1 MDFLDIIWI
10 VVCIVLVAVPDLVFN
25 NKKKKSARGRT
36 RTSGPMPQ
44 MPENFPMPP
53 MPSVPSEPESMT
65 ESMPTDDEP
74 EDFPVWTEP
83 EEMEGQAVPQVQA
96 VEQPKPVVEQFKPV
110 VEQPKPVVEQF
121 KPVVEQPKPVAVKEV
136 ARRPASPAPQTDSS
150 QADDGKK
157 REGLRVD
164 PRNLVIYTAIMEPK
178 FKEM

>member
-53 MPSVPSEPESMT
+53 MPSVPSEPESMP
-65 ESMPTDDEP
+65 ESMPTEDEP

-83 EEMEGQAVPQVQA
+83 EEMEEPAVPQVQA
-96 VEQPKPVVEQFKPV
+96 

>member
-10 VVCIVLVAVPDLVFN
+10 IVCIVLVAVPDLVFN

-53 MPSVPSEPESMT
+53 MPSVPSEPESMPT
-65 ESMPTDDEP
+65 EDEP

-83 EEMEGQAVPQVQA
+83 EEMEEPAVPQVQA
-96 VEQPKPVVEQFKPV
+96 VEQPKPVVEQLKPV
-110 VEQPKPVVEQF
+110 VER
-121 KPVVEQPKPVAVKEV
+121 PKPVAVKEV

-150 QADDGKK
+150 LSETGKK
-157 REGLRVD
+157 REGLRVN
-164 PRNLVIYTAIMEPK
+164 PRNLVIYTAIMEQK

>member
-36 RTSGPMPQ
+36 CTSGPMPQ

-53 MPSVPSEPESMT
+53 MPSVPSEPESMS
-65 ESMPTDDEP
+65 ESMPTEDEP

-83 EEMEGQAVPQVQA
+83 EEMEEPVVPQVQA
-96 VEQPKPVVEQFKPV
+96 VEQPKTVVEQS
-110 VEQPKPVVEQF
+110 KPVVEQF
-121 KPVVEQPKPVAVKEV
+121 KSVVERPKPVAVKEV
-136 ARRPASPAPQTDSS
+136 TRRPASPAPQTDSS

-164 PRNLVIYTAIMEPK
+164 PRNLVICTAIMEPK

>member
-53 MPSVPSEPESMT
+53 MPSVPSEPESM
-65 ESMPTDDEP
+65 PTDDEP

-83 EEMEGQAVPQVQA
+83 EMTEGQPEPQVQD
-96 VEQPKPVVEQFKPV
+96 VEPRIPV
-110 VEQPKPVVEQF
+110 VEQPKPVVEQP
-121 KPVVEQPKPVAVKEV
+121 KPVIEQPKPVVVKEV
-136 ARRPASPAPQTDSS
+136 SRRPASSAPKADSGPADE
-150 QADDGKK
+150 GKK
-157 REGLRVD
+157 GGKLRLD

>member
-10 VVCIVLVAVPDLVFN
+10 IVCIVLVAVPDLVFN

-53 MPSVPSEPESMT
+53 MPSVPSEPESMPT
-65 ESMPTDDEP
+65 EDEP

-83 EEMEGQAVPQVQA
+83 EEMEEPAVPQVQA
-96 VEQPKPVVEQFKPV
+96 VEQPKTVVEQS
-110 VEQPKPVVEQF
+110 KPVVEQF
-121 KPVVEQPKPVAVKEV
+121 KPVVERPKPVAVKEV

-150 QADDGKK
+150 SADDGKK
-157 REGLRVD
+157 DGKLRVD

>member
-53 MPSVPSEPESMT
+53 MSSVPSEPESMPT
-65 ESMPTDDEP
+65 EDEP
-74 EDFPVWTEP
+74 EVFPVWTEP
-83 EEMEGQAVPQVQA
+83 EVTEEQPMPQVQA
-96 VEQPKPVVEQFKPV
+96 VVQPKPVVEQFKPV
-110 VEQPKPVVEQF
+110 VEP
-121 KPVVEQPKPVAVKEV
+121 PKPVAVKEV
-136 ARRPASPAPQTDSS
+136 TRRPASPAPQTDSS

-157 REGLRVD
+157 RERLRVD
-164 PRNLVIYTAIMEPK
+164 SRNLVIYTAIMEPK

>member
-25 NKKKKSARGRT
+25 NKKKKSAHGRT

-53 MPSVPSEPESMT
+53 MPSVPSEPESM
-65 ESMPTDDEP
+65 PTDDEP

-83 EEMEGQAVPQVQA
+83 EVTEG
-96 VEQPKPVVEQFKPV
+96 
-110 VEQPKPVVEQF
+110 
-121 KPVVEQPKPVAVKEV
+121 
-136 ARRPASPAPQTDSS
+136 PASPAPKADSS
-150 QADDGKK
+150 PADDGKK
-157 REGLRVD
+157 GGKLRVD
-164 PRNLVIYTAIMEPK
+164 PRNLVIYTVIMEPK

>member
-10 VVCIVLVAVPDLVFN
+10 VVYIVLVAVPDLVFN
-25 NKKKKSARGRT
+25 NKKKKSAHGRT

-44 MPENFPMPP
+44 R
-53 MPSVPSEPESMT
+53 PSVPSEPESEP
-65 ESMPTDDEP
+65 ESMQTEDGP

-83 EEMEGQAVPQVQA
+83 EEMEEPAVPQVQA
-96 VEQPKPVVEQFKPV
+96 

-150 QADDGKK
+150 PADDGKK
-157 REGLRVD
+157 DGKLRVD

>member
-25 NKKKKSARGRT
+25 NKKKKSAHGRT

-44 MPENFPMPP
+44 R
-53 MPSVPSEPESMT
+53 PSVPSEPESEP
-65 ESMPTDDEP
+65 ESMQAEDEP
-74 EDFPVWTEP
+74 EDFPVWTES
-83 EEMEGQAVPQVQA
+83 EEMEEPAVPQVQA
-96 VEQPKPVVEQFKPV
+96 VD
-110 VEQPKPVVEQF
+110 QPKPVVEQF

-136 ARRPASPAPQTDSS
+136 DRRQASPAPQTDSS
-150 QADDGKK
+150 PADDGKK
-157 REGLRVD
+157 DGKLRVD

>member
-25 NKKKKSARGRT
+25 NKKKKSAHGRT

-53 MPSVPSEPESMT
+53 MPSVPSESESMP
-65 ESMPTDDEP
+65 ESMPTEDEP

-83 EEMEGQAVPQVQA
+83 EEMEEPAVPQVQA
-96 VEQPKPVVEQFKPV
+96 

-150 QADDGKK
+150 QADEGKK
-157 REGLRVD
+157 REELRVD

>member
-53 MPSVPSEPESMT
+53 MPSVPSEPESMPT
-65 ESMPTDDEP
+65 EDEP
-74 EDFPVWTEP
+74 EDFPVLTES
-83 EEMEGQAVPQVQA
+83 EVTEGQPEPQVQA

-110 VEQPKPVVEQF
+110 VERPK
-121 KPVVEQPKPVAVKEV
+121 
-136 ARRPASPAPQTDSS
+136 PASPAPQTDSS

-157 REGLRVD
+157 DGKLRVD

-178 FKEM
+178 FKEMY

>member
-53 MPSVPSEPESMT
+53 MPSVPSEPESMP
-65 ESMPTDDEP
+65 ESMPTEDGS

-83 EEMEGQAVPQVQA
+83 EETEEQPEPQVQA
-96 VEQPKPVVEQFKPV
+96 
-110 VEQPKPVVEQF
+110 
-121 KPVVEQPKPVAVKEV
+121 VEQPKPVAVKEV

>member
-53 MPSVPSEPESMT
+53 MPSVPSEPESMPT
-65 ESMPTDDEP
+65 EDEP

-83 EEMEGQAVPQVQA
+83 EVMEEPAEPQGQA
-96 VEQPKPVVEQFKPV
+96 VEQPKPVVEQPKPV
-110 VEQPKPVVEQF
+110 IEQPKPVV
-121 KPVVEQPKPVAVKEV
+121 VKEV

>member
-44 MPENFPMPP
+44 MPENFPMP
-53 MPSVPSEPESMT
+53 SVPSESESMP
-65 ESMPTDDEP
+65 ESMPTEDEP
-74 EDFPVWTEP
+74 EDFPVWAEP
-83 EEMEGQAVPQVQA
+83 EEMEEPAVPQ
-96 VEQPKPVVEQFKPV
+96 EQD

-150 QADDGKK
+150 PADDGKK
-157 REGLRVD
+157 DGKLRVD

>member
-25 NKKKKSARGRT
+25 NKKKKSARGRA

-53 MPSVPSEPESMT
+53 MPSVPSEPESMPT
-65 ESMPTDDEP
+65 EDES

-83 EEMEGQAVPQVQA
+83 EETEDQPEPQVQA
-96 VEQPKPVVEQFKPV
+96 VEQPKPVVERP
-110 VEQPKPVVEQF
+110 
-121 KPVVEQPKPVAVKEV
+121 
-136 ARRPASPAPQTDSS
+136 RPASPAPQTDSS
-150 QADDGKK
+150 PADDGKK
-157 REGLRVD
+157 DVKLRVD

>member
-53 MPSVPSEPESMT
+53 MPSVPSEPESMPT
-65 ESMPTDDEP
+65 EDEP

-83 EEMEGQAVPQVQA
+83 EVMEEPAVPQVQD
-96 VEQPKPVVEQFKPV
+96 

>member
-53 MPSVPSEPESMT
+53 MPSVPSEPESMP
-65 ESMPTDDEP
+65 ESMPTEDEP
-74 EDFPVWTEP
+74 EDFPVWTES
-83 EEMEGQAVPQVQA
+83 EEMEEPAVPQVQA
-96 VEQPKPVVEQFKPV
+96 
-110 VEQPKPVVEQF
+110 
-121 KPVVEQPKPVAVKEV
+121 VEQPKPVAVKEV
-136 ARRPASPAPQTDSS
+136 ARRPASPAPQTDNST
-150 QADDGKK
+150 ADDGKK
-157 REGLRVD
+157 GGKLRVD

>member
-44 MPENFPMPP
+44 R
-53 MPSVPSEPESMT
+53 PSVPSEPESMPT
-65 ESMPTDDEP
+65 EDES

-83 EEMEGQAVPQVQA
+83 EEMEEPAVPQVQA

-110 VEQPKPVVEQF
+110 VER
-121 KPVVEQPKPVAVKEV
+121 PKPVAVKEV

-157 REGLRVD
+157 DGKLRVD

>member
-25 NKKKKSARGRT
+25 NKKKKSAHGRA

-44 MPENFPMPP
+44 LPENFPMPP
-53 MPSVPSEPESMT
+53 MPSVPSET

-83 EEMEGQAVPQVQA
+83 EMIEGQPEPQVQD
-96 VEQPKPVVEQFKPV
+96 VEPRIPV
-110 VEQPKPVVEQF
+110 VEQPKPVVEQP
-121 KPVVEQPKPVAVKEV
+121 KPVIEQPKPVVLKEV
-136 ARRPASPAPQTDSS
+136 SRRPASPAPQTDSS
-150 QADDGKK
+150 PADDGKK
-157 REGLRVD
+157 VGKLRVD

>member
-36 RTSGPMPQ
+36 RSSGPMPQ

-53 MPSVPSEPESMT
+53 MPSAPSEPESMPT
-65 ESMPTDDEP
+65 EDEP

-83 EEMEGQAVPQVQA
+83 EETEEQPEPQVQA
-96 VEQPKPVVEQFKPV
+96 VEQFKPV
-110 VEQPKPVVEQF
+110 VER
-121 KPVVEQPKPVAVKEV
+121 PKPVAVKEV

-157 REGLRVD
+157 DGKLRVD

>member
-25 NKKKKSARGRT
+25 NKKKKSSRGRT

-53 MPSVPSEPESMT
+53 MPSVPSEPESMPT
-65 ESMPTDDEP
+65 EDEE

-83 EEMEGQAVPQVQA
+83 EVTEEQPEPQVQA

-110 VEQPKPVVEQF
+110 VER
-121 KPVVEQPKPVAVKEV
+121 PKPVAVKEV
-136 ARRPASPAPQTDSS
+136 SRRPASPAPQTDNSP
-150 QADDGKK
+150 ADDGKK
-157 REGLRVD
+157 GGKLRVD

>member
-25 NKKKKSARGRT
+25 NKKKKSAHGRT

-53 MPSVPSEPESMT
+53 KPSVPSEPESMPT
-65 ESMPTDDEP
+65 EDEP
-74 EDFPVWTEP
+74 EDLPVWTEP
-83 EEMEGQAVPQVQA
+83 EEMEEPAVPQVQA

-110 VEQPKPVVEQF
+110 VEK
-121 KPVVEQPKPVAVKEV
+121 PKPVAVKEMT
-136 ARRPASPAPQTDSS
+136 RRPASPAPQTDSS

-178 FKEM
+178 YKEM

>member
-36 RTSGPMPQ
+36 CTSGPMPQ

-53 MPSVPSEPESMT
+53 MPSVPSEPESMPT
-65 ESMPTDDEP
+65 EDES
-74 EDFPVWTEP
+74 EDFPVRTEP
-83 EEMEGQAVPQVQA
+83 EEMEEPAVPQVQA
-96 VEQPKPVVEQFKPV
+96 VEQPKPV
-110 VEQPKPVVEQF
+110 
-121 KPVVEQPKPVAVKEV
+121 AVKEV
-136 ARRPASPAPQTDSS
+136 TRRPASPAPQTDSS
-150 QADDGKK
+150 PADDGRKDGK
-157 REGLRVD
+157 LRVD

>member
-25 NKKKKSARGRT
+25 NKKKKSAHGRT

-44 MPENFPMPP
+44 MPENFPMP
-53 MPSVPSEPESMT
+53 SVPSEPESM
-65 ESMPTDDEP
+65 PTDDGP

-83 EEMEGQAVPQVQA
+83 EVTEGQPEPQVQD
-96 VEQPKPVVEQFKPV
+96 VEPRIPV
-110 VEQPKPVVEQF
+110 VEQPKPVT
-121 KPVVEQPKPVAVKEV
+121 VKEV
-136 ARRPASPAPQTDSS
+136 SRRPASPAPQTDSS
-150 QADDGKK
+150 PADDGKK
-157 REGLRVD
+157 GGKLRVD

>member
-25 NKKKKSARGRT
+25 NKKKKSAHGRT

-53 MPSVPSEPESMT
+53 MPSVPSET
-65 ESMPTDDEP
+65 ESMPTENEP

-83 EEMEGQAVPQVQA
+83 EEMEEPAEPQVQA
-96 VEQPKPVVEQFKPV
+96 VEQPKPV
-110 VEQPKPVVEQF
+110 
-121 KPVVEQPKPVAVKEV
+121 AVKEV
-136 ARRPASPAPQTDSS
+136 VRRPASPAPQTDSS
-150 QADDGKK
+150 PADDGKK
-157 REGLRVD
+157 DGKLRVD

>member
-25 NKKKKSARGRT
+25 NKKKKSAHGRT

-44 MPENFPMPP
+44 MPENLP
-53 MPSVPSEPESMT
+53 MPSVPSGPESMQ
-65 ESMPTDDEP
+65 TDDEP
-74 EDFPVWTEP
+74 EVFPVWTEP
-83 EEMEGQAVPQVQA
+83 EEMEEPAVPQVQA
-96 VEQPKPVVEQFKPV
+96 VEQPKPVAEQFKPV
-110 VEQPKPVVEQF
+110 VER
-121 KPVVEQPKPVAVKEV
+121 PKPVAVKEV
-136 ARRPASPAPQTDSS
+136 AGRQASPAPQTDSS

>member
-53 MPSVPSEPESMT
+53 MPSVPSEPESMP
-65 ESMPTDDEP
+65 ESMPTEDEP
-74 EDFPVWTEP
+74 EVFPVWTEP
-83 EEMEGQAVPQVQA
+83 EVTEEQPMPQVQA

-110 VEQPKPVVEQF
+110 VEQPKPV
-121 KPVVEQPKPVAVKEV
+121 AVKEV
-136 ARRPASPAPQTDSS
+136 TRRPASPAPQTDSS

-157 REGLRVD
+157 REGLRVN

>member
-25 NKKKKSARGRT
+25 NKKKKSAHGRT

-44 MPENFPMPP
+44 R
-53 MPSVPSEPESMT
+53 PSVPSEPESKP
-65 ESMPTDDEP
+65 ESMPTEDEP

-83 EEMEGQAVPQVQA
+83 EVTEEQPVPQVQA

-110 VEQPKPVVEQF
+110 VER
-121 KPVVEQPKPVAVKEV
+121 PKPVAVKEV

-157 REGLRVD
+157 DGKLRVD
-164 PRNLVIYTAIMEPK
+164 SRNLVIYTAIMEPK

>member
-36 RTSGPMPQ
+36 GTSGPMPQ

-53 MPSVPSEPESMT
+53 MPSVPSEPESMPT
-65 ESMPTDDEP
+65 EDEP
-74 EDFPVWTEP
+74 EDFPEWTEP
-83 EEMEGQAVPQVQA
+83 EEMEEPAVPQIQA

-110 VEQPKPVVEQF
+110 VERPKPVT
-121 KPVVEQPKPVAVKEV
+121 VKEV

-150 QADDGKK
+150 PADDGKK
-157 REGLRVD
+157 DGKLCVD

>member
-44 MPENFPMPP
+44 MP
-53 MPSVPSEPESMT
+53 SVPSEPESMP
-65 ESMPTDDEP
+65 ESMQTEDEP

-83 EEMEGQAVPQVQA
+83 EEMEEPAVPQVQA
-96 VEQPKPVVEQFKPV
+96 VEQS
-110 VEQPKPVVEQF
+110 KPVVEQF

-136 ARRPASPAPQTDSS
+136 TRRPAPPAPQTDSS
-150 QADDGKK
+150 PADDGKK
-157 REGLRVD
+157 DGKLRVD

>member
-36 RTSGPMPQ
+36 RTSGPMP
-44 MPENFPMPP
+44 P
-53 MPSVPSEPESMT
+53 MPSVPSEP

-83 EEMEGQAVPQVQA
+83 EVTEEQPMPQVQA
-96 VEQPKPVVEQFKPV
+96 

-136 ARRPASPAPQTDSS
+136 ARRQASPALQTDSS
-150 QADDGKK
+150 PADDGRKDGK
-157 REGLRVD
+157 LRVD

>member
-25 NKKKKSARGRT
+25 NKKKKSAHGRT

-44 MPENFPMPP
+44 R
-53 MPSVPSEPESMT
+53 PSVPSEPESM
-65 ESMPTDDEP
+65 PTDDES

-83 EEMEGQAVPQVQA
+83 EVTEEQPEPQVQS
-96 VEQPKPVVEQFKPV
+96 

-121 KPVVEQPKPVAVKEV
+121 KPVVEQPKPVAVKVV
-136 ARRPASPAPQTDSS
+136 ARRPASPALQANSS
-150 QADDGKK
+150 PADDGRKDGK
-157 REGLRVD
+157 LRVD

>member
-25 NKKKKSARGRT
+25 NKKKKSAHGRT

-53 MPSVPSEPESMT
+53 MPSVPSEPESM
-65 ESMPTDDEP
+65 PTDDEP
-74 EDFPVWTEP
+74 EDFPVWTEA
-83 EEMEGQAVPQVQA
+83 EVTEGQLEPQVQD
-96 VEQPKPVVEQFKPV
+96 VEPRIPV
-110 VEQPKPVVEQF
+110 VEQPKPVVELP
-121 KPVVEQPKPVAVKEV
+121 KPVIEQPKPVAVKEV
-136 ARRPASPAPQTDSS
+136 ARRPASPAPKADSS
-150 QADDGKK
+150 PADDGKK
-157 REGLRVD
+157 GGKQRVD

>member
-36 RTSGPMPQ
+36 RTSGPMSQ

-53 MPSVPSEPESMT
+53 MPSVPSEPESMPT
-65 ESMPTDDEP
+65 EDEE

-83 EEMEGQAVPQVQA
+83 EVTEGQPEPQVQA
-96 VEQPKPVVEQFKPV
+96 
-110 VEQPKPVVEQF
+110 
-121 KPVVEQPKPVAVKEV
+121 VEQPKPVAVKEV

-150 QADDGKK
+150 PADDGKK
-157 REGLRVD
+157 DGKLRVD

>member
-53 MPSVPSEPESMT
+53 MPSVPSEPESM
-65 ESMPTDDEP
+65 PTDDES
-74 EDFPVWTEP
+74 EEFPVWTEP
-83 EEMEGQAVPQVQA
+83 EEMEEPAVPQVQA
-96 VEQPKPVVEQFKPV
+96 VEQPKLVVEQFKPV
-110 VEQPKPVVEQF
+110 VEQPKPVE
-121 KPVVEQPKPVAVKEV
+121 VKEV
-136 ARRPASPAPQTDSS
+136 TRRPASPAPQTDSS
-150 QADDGKK
+150 SADDGKK
-157 REGLRVD
+157 DGKLRVD

>member
-36 RTSGPMPQ
+36 RTSGPMSQ

-53 MPSVPSEPESMT
+53 MPSVPSEPESMP
-65 ESMPTDDEP
+65 ESMPTDDES
-74 EDFPVWTEP
+74 EDFPMWTEP
-83 EEMEGQAVPQVQA
+83 EEMEEPAVPQVQA
-96 VEQPKPVVEQFKPV
+96 
-110 VEQPKPVVEQF
+110 
-121 KPVVEQPKPVAVKEV
+121 VEQPKPVAVKEV

-150 QADDGKK
+150 PADDGKK
-157 REGLRVD
+157 DGKLRVN

>member
-44 MPENFPMPP
+44 MPEYFPMPP
-53 MPSVPSEPESMT
+53 MPSVPSEP

-74 EDFPVWTEP
+74 EDFPVWTETEVM
-83 EEMEGQAVPQVQA
+83 EEPAEPQVQA
-96 VEQPKPVVEQFKPV
+96 VEQPKTVVEQSKPV
-110 VEQPKPVVEQF
+110 AEQF

>member
-25 NKKKKSARGRT
+25 NKKKKSAHGRT

-53 MPSVPSEPESMT
+53 MPSVPSEPESMPT
-65 ESMPTDDEP
+65 EDES

-83 EEMEGQAVPQVQA
+83 EVTEGQPEPQVQA
-96 VEQPKPVVEQFKPV
+96 VEQPKPVAEQFKPV
-110 VEQPKPVVEQF
+110 VER
-121 KPVVEQPKPVAVKEV
+121 PKPVAVKEV
-136 ARRPASPAPQTDSS
+136 AGRQASPAPQTDSS

>member
-44 MPENFPMPP
+44 MPENFPMP
-53 MPSVPSEPESMT
+53 SVPSEPESMP
-65 ESMPTDDEP
+65 ESMQTGDEP
-74 EDFPVWTEP
+74 EDFPVRTEP
-83 EEMEGQAVPQVQA
+83 EEMEEPAVPQVQA

-110 VEQPKPVVEQF
+110 VEQPKPV
-121 KPVVEQPKPVAVKEV
+121 AVKEL
-136 ARRPASPAPQTDSS
+136 ARRPASSAPQTDSS
-150 QADDGKK
+150 PADDGKK
-157 REGLRVD
+157 DGKLRVD